1 MVVVLLLVRAFLGP
15 RCGGPAPVVRGPGVV
30 PKRPHGAEPDDPSK
44 EDTPAERRARAELE
58 HRDPPVTAHA
68 ICLHTN
74 EIARAIEDNV
84 ASCLLMMDDHARP
97 VYMNQAAMEVTSF
110 TLKEL

>member
-1 MVVVLLLVRAFLGP
+1 M
-15 RCGGPAPVVRGPGVV
+15 
-30 PKRPHGAEPDDPSK
+30 
-44 EDTPAERRARAELE
+44 
-58 HRDPPVTAHA
+58 TAHA

-74 EIARAIEDNV
+74 EVARAIADNV

-97 VYMNQAAMEVTSF
+97 VYMNQAAMEVTGF